1 MPTFVFPHQDPL
13 PLWEAPVLAELPKEP
28 EYSVPEIIPPPIL
41 EPIPSFKLPLMDPR
55 PCERSYYELKKDEKG
70 VCDGLCSKYGR
81 NHHFVPG
88 RQRREPC
95 FGKPPPLLPLPP
107 PFPGA
112 ESVNLSIEDI
122 QQLLGETHIQPLFAP
137 GIPIMAEPSFVAPIE
152 EALPIFIAP
161 VLEEEPPYTPLA
173 SPRIPSWKEP
183 KPPYPLGWLCGQ
195 RPIFLI
201 DCGAAMRGE
210 RMEAVQKCLQQM
222 FSPGGQVAI
231 CVSSA
236 IV

>member
-1 MPTFVFPHQDPL
+1 
-13 PLWEAPVLAELPKEP
+13 
-28 EYSVPEIIPPPIL
+28 
-41 EPIPSFKLPLMDPR
+41 
-55 PCERSYYELKKDEKG
+55 
-70 VCDGLCSKYGR
+70 
-81 NHHFVPG
+81 
-88 RQRREPC
+88 
-95 FGKPPPLLPLPP
+95 
-107 PFPGA
+107 
-112 ESVNLSIEDI
+112 
-122 QQLLGETHIQPLFAP
+122 
-137 GIPIMAEPSFVAPIE
+137 MAEPSFVAPIE